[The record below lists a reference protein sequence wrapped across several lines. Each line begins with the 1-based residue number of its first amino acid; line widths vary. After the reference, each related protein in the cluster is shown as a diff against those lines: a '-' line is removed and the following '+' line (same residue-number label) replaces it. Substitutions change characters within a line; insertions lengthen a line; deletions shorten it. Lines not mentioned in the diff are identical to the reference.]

1 MKLFYLRPTLNV
13 LTLLLTLLSLT
24 GNCVAQENS
33 NTVYTRIIS
42 LYPAHTENLVQLGA
56 SDSLIGISASDT
68 YPETILST
76 PRFHYREDPEKFIAA
91 HPDLVL
97 IRPMIENGYP
107 QFVQKLRQA
116 GITVISLQP
125 NSVTD
130 LYGYWTTLGKLSG
143 KEKRAEQ
150 MIAEFKAGLADFK
163 EKLQDI
169 PTASRPKVY
178 FESIHRRMKTFAPD
192 SIALFALNQAG
203 GENVA
208 TDSRQVRSTT
218 IADYGKEHILS
229 KAGSIDVFLAQ
240 TGRMNPISRE
250 TILEEPGFMAIKA
263 VQNDRVYL
271 IKEELISRPTMRI
284 LQGITKIHHILYP
297 LKAK

>member
-1 MKLFYLRPTLNV
+1 MKISRLHPFLIALS
-13 LTLLLTLLSLT
+13 LLLTLTLW
-24 GNCVAQENS
+24 GGACVAQEN
-33 NTVYTRIIS
+33 NKKVYSRIIS

-56 SDSLIGISASDT
+56 ASSLIGISTSDT
-68 YPETILST
+68 YPEDILGK

-125 NSVTD
+125 NSVND
-130 LYGYWTTLGKLSG
+130 LYDYWVTLGKLSG
-143 KEKRAEQ
+143 KTDQATQ
-150 MIAEFKAGLADFK
+150 MVDQFKAGLAGFQHK
-163 EKLQDI
+163 TQDI
-169 PTASRPKVY
+169 PIASRPKVY

-229 KAGSIDVFLAQ
+229 KANSIDVFLAQ
-240 TGRMNPISRE
+240 TGRMNPISKE
-250 TILEEPGFMAIKA
+250 NILEEPGFRAIKA
-263 VQNDRVYL
+263 IQDGEVYL
-271 IKEELISRPTMRI
+271 IEEEIISRPTMRI
-284 LQGITKIHHILYP
+284 LLGIDKIHRILYP
-297 LKAK
+297 